1 MSGHP
6 GGARGGGGCRND
18 TKCYNGEGDL
28 KSAEKVS
35 HMIWMAPYV
44 CQQYYVYVINLYSN
58 NVWRH

>member
-6 GGARGGGGCRND
+6 KGGGEGGEKTQNV
-18 TKCYNGEGDL
+18 TMGEGDL

-35 HMIWMAPYV
+35 RIIWMAPYV

-58 NVWRH
+58 YVCWH